1 MREMKIRGPW
11 EMIDSLLVGQSAKE
25 IVSPGGKVV
34 GYIYTGRQD
43 QDNARLVAAAP
54 ELFLL
59 VVEILVDRGEESTYR
74 TLERLMVKAQHLID
88 KIGGND

>member
-1 MREMKIRGPW
+1 M
-11 EMIDSLLVGQSAKE
+11 
-25 IVSPGGKVV
+25 
-34 GYIYTGRQD
+34 GYIYPDDGYCHN
-43 QDNARLVAAAP
+43 QDNARLVACAP

-59 VVEILVDRGEESTYR
+59 AAEVLVDRGEESTYR